1 MHAKHNRSSDCG
13 TPQTSTNVAGCIQ
26 NAIETVIVG
35 LLGLQLMLLNA
46 CKHNRNSDCGTP
58 RTSKMAPLLVDSYAL
73 VTEGLELSAAKISYK
88 SFASDCEQPTALG
101 SSHSIVKTSVP

>member
-1 MHAKHNRSSDCG
+1 M
-13 TPQTSTNVAGCIQ
+13 P

-58 RTSKMAPLLVDSYAL
+58 RTSKMAPLLVDGYAL
-73 VTEGLELSAAKISYK
+73 VTEGLELSAAKMPYK
-88 SFASDCEQPTALG
+88 HNDFVETA
-101 SSHSIVKTSVP
+101 